1 MLTFYG
7 NCICTDFN
15 YSHEK
20 SEFPCLLKHLDVV
33 PVHKKEIQ
41 KLLWQIMYQSAF
53 FPIYLKFM
61 RN

>member
-7 NCICTDFN
+7 NCIFTDFN

-20 SEFPCLLKHLDVV
+20 SEFPCILKHIDVV

-41 KLLWQIMYQSAF
+41 KL
-53 FPIYLKFM
+53 
-61 RN
+61 